1 MQWIASVE
9 RVEALDRRIVVVGPK
24 LPDAPDDDPAA
35 SLGSTKAYLRDFER
49 ALAGRHSAQGLVDK
63 MMTLH
68 GDPGN
73 PYTLWP
79 AAQAVFEQSQGAS
92 S

>member
-1 MQWIASVE
+1 MTF
-9 RVEALDRRIVVVGPK
+9 L
-24 LPDAPDDDPAA
+24 L
-35 SLGSTKAYLRDFER
+35 ER
-49 ALAGRHSAQGLVDK
+49 ALADRHSAQGLVDK
-63 MMTLH
+63 MMTSH

-73 PYTLWP
+73 PYTVWT